1 MTLSGD
7 AGGIERGGVDTN
19 TKGED
24 DQPQVS
30 TDQRQGRRGYCRI
43 RHAVLASVAA
53 LVPATIASLQA
64 LYSVTFRPC
73 HDKY

>member
-30 TDQRQGRRGYCRI
+30 TDQRQGRRGFCRI
-43 RHAVLASVAA
+43 RHAVGFCGGTRTSHHSIVAG
-53 LVPATIASLQA
+53 LVLSD
-64 LYSVTFRPC
+64 F
-73 HDKY
+73 